1 MGKKSKTEYLDSSA
15 SSFIQNYRTPKHCFQ
30 ASADAAEML
39 PPSSFS
45 AAKQN
50 IHRRLEST
58 GVQKT
63 EKIRITYLLFS
74 ADMMKKDRIGRG
86 EKQRLEL
93 KSSSNLQAVWM
104 YGLLLQ
110 QILTCRFASAPHQY
124 LWFAIYEVAFLP
136 LKFLFSDAGRR
147 VDVISGCQ
155 STENV
160 TKVNNMRNSS
170 GEQLNF
176 FFRPACTKIGQKIP
190 ELNGFFFFFW
200 IRVFISS
207 SWTQDRRMIH
217 SPIPHRF
224 SF

>member
-1 MGKKSKTEYLDSSA
+1 
-15 SSFIQNYRTPKHCFQ
+15 
-30 ASADAAEML
+30 ML

-110 QILTCRFASAPHQY
+110 QILTCRFASAPH
-124 LWFAIYEVAFLP
+124 
-136 LKFLFSDAGRR
+136 
-147 VDVISGCQ
+147 
-155 STENV
+155 
-160 TKVNNMRNSS
+160 
-170 GEQLNF
+170 
-176 FFRPACTKIGQKIP
+176 
-190 ELNGFFFFFW
+190 
-200 IRVFISS
+200 
-207 SWTQDRRMIH
+207 
-217 SPIPHRF
+217 
-224 SF
+224 